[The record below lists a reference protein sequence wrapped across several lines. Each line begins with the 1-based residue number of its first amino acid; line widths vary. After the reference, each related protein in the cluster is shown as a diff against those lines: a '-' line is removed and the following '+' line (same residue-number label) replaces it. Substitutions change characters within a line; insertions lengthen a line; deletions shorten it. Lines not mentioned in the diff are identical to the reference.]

1 MITMT
6 PQTTHK
12 TTDIY
17 GAQLSR
23 RSLLKAGGVLAVG
36 FSFLRGN
43 IANAATTTGINAFD
57 PALPE
62 SWIEIRPDNTVL
74 FRTGKSD
81 FGQGSI
87 YTAYRQIVAEEL
99 DMPFESIT
107 TVVTADTDS
116 TPDGGGTFDILGGGM
131 PNIRKA
137 AAYTRQ
143 AILQLAS
150 ERLGVPKD
158 QLTTSDGVVS
168 GGGKHIA
175 YGDLVQ
181 GESMKLTIPVSG
193 ELTSLFG
200 LSVGGNPPLKPV
212 KDYKVIGKSFKNTAV
227 TSKVTGQE
235 KWITNVKLPGM
246 LHARTIH
253 PATLG
258 SRLVSAGKV
267 DAKQFPNT
275 QVVVK
280 GNLLAVVAPSE
291 WEAIQAAQQ
300 VAKDTK
306 WSEWKGLPRN
316 TKIHDYLRHQ
326 ADWSKAKVARSPK
339 SGGDVTA
346 AMGSAAKK
354 ASVSYELP
362 YMKHAPIGPTV
373 AVGDYRP
380 DGTLTVHAHT
390 QNAQALRGQ
399 LAMMFGMGAEKVV
412 VKTYAGAGHYGR
424 SNGGNAG
431 AEDEAAILSKELGKP
446 VRVQWMRNDDMQW
459 STNSPAAYSDVKFAL
474 DATGHLTAWDI
485 THYMPAGQDDRPIGA
500 VLAGLPTMNAPNE
513 KGTFLDAIANFPE
526 DTWVYEKVPNLEEH
540 CYGGYQVGQQ
550 ASPLAVGLRDHS
562 MRTPTQFQQNYPR
575 ECAISEA
582 AALAGKDP
590 LQFRIDHAKDE
601 RLIAVLEKLK
611 VEANWSPRPSP
622 SPKAAAVGAKVVRGR
637 GCSFMLRGGGY
648 WACAVEVAVTPS
660 TGAIK
665 VEKYTV
671 VVDLG
676 VIINPEQLTRQVQGG
691 AVMGISEALL
701 EEVTF
706 DEGAITADD
715 WMSYPILA
723 MRDVPE
729 IKVVLLNRPDVGTY
743 SQGSEGANALAAPA
757 ITAAVFDATGKHVR
771 RLPLKPAYIKASL
784 KA

>member
-1 MITMT
+1 MISMT
-6 PQTTHK
+6 PGAM
-12 TTDIY
+12 DIY

-36 FSFLRGN
+36 FSFLRGG

-62 SWIEIRPDNTVL
+62 SWIEIHPDNTVT

-87 YTAYRQIVAEEL
+87 YTAYRQIVADEL
-99 DMPFESIT
+99 DMPFEGIT
-107 TVVTADTDS
+107 TVVAADTDS

-158 QLTTSDGVVS
+158 QLSTSDGVVS
-168 GGGKHIA
+168 GGGKRIA
-175 YGDLVQ
+175 YGDLVK
-181 GESMKLTIPVSG
+181 GESLKLTIPVSG

-200 LSVGGNPPLKPV
+200 LSVGGNPPMKPV

-253 PATLG
+253 PTTLG
-258 SRLVSAGKV
+258 SRLVSAGKI
-267 DAKQFPNT
+267 DNKQFPNT

-280 GNLLAVVAPSE
+280 GDLVAVVAPSE
-291 WEAIQAAQQ
+291 WEAIQAALQ
-300 VAKDTK
+300 VANDTK
-306 WSEWKGLPRN
+306 WTAWKGLPGN

-326 ADWSKAKVARSPK
+326 ADWSKVKVGKSRT
-339 SGGDVTA
+339 SGGDVPS

-373 AVGDYRP
+373 AVGDYRA

-399 LAMMFGMGAEKVV
+399 LALMFGIGAEKVV

-485 THYMPAGQDDRPIGA
+485 AHYMPAGQDDRPIGA
-500 VLAGLPTMNAPNE
+500 VLAGLPTMNAPTE
-513 KGTFLDAIANFPE
+513 KGTFLDSIANGSE
-526 DTWVYEKVPNLEEH
+526 DPWVYEKVVNLDER

-590 LQFRIDHAKDE
+590 LQFRLDHTKDDRLIHVLE
-601 RLIAVLEKLK
+601 RLKAESGW
-611 VEANWSPRPSP
+611 ETRPSP
-622 SPKAAAVGAKVVRGR
+622 HPHAAATGAKVVRGR
-637 GCSFMLRGGGY
+637 GVSVMLRGGGY
-648 WACAVEVAVTPS
+648 WACAVEIAVTPA

-665 VEKYTV
+665 VEKYTIAL
-671 VVDLG
+671 DLG
-676 VIINPEQLTRQVQGG
+676 VIINPDQLTRQVQGG

-701 EEVTF
+701 EEVAF
-706 DEGAITADD
+706 NEGAITADD
-715 WMSYPILA
+715 WMSYPILS
-723 MRDVPE
+723 MKDIPE
-729 IKVVLLNRPDVGTY
+729 IKVVLLNRPEVGTY
-743 SQGSEGANALAAPA
+743 AQGSEGANALAAPA